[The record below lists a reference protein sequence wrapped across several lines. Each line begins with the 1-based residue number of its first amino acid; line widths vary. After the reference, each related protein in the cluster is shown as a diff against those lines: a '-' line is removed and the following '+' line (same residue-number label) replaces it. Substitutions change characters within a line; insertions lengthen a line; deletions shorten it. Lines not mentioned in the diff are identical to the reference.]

1 MNNILASFMGFDGR
15 LNRQAWWIGVIVLI
29 IVGFVVAWIL
39 GMILGTSNIGALINA
54 DGTINQD
61 AVNSLTTKAGWQGL
75 IVSVLFA
82 YPQLALN
89 MKRRHDRNNNGYD
102 AIALAAISIIWQLL
116 TALGLTLSMGFLTP
130 VIGVIILVLA
140 IWLLVQCGF
149 LKGTAGPNSYGP
161 DPLQG

>member
-1 MNNILASFMGFDGR
+1 MNNLLSDLMGFDGR
-15 LNRQAWWIGVIVLI
+15 INRQRWWIGVIVLI
-29 IVGFVVAWIL
+29 VIGVIIAWIL

-54 DGTINQD
+54 DGSINQD
-61 AVNSLTTKAGWQGL
+61 AVNALTTKAGWQGL
-75 IVSVLFA
+75 IISVVFA

-89 MKRRHDRNNNGYD
+89 LKRRHDRNNNGYD

-116 TALGLTLSMGFLTP
+116 TALGLTLSLGFLTP
-130 VIGVIILVLA
+130 VIGVVILVLA